1 MLIEEGALSDSDML
15 AEELGFEV
23 FNYMGV
29 VSLENPYINAHP
41 KAVRT
46 VYVDRRRFDVEV
58 SVGQEKMYLAYAQFN
73 KDVSRCLFFMDGRR
87 MRLLPTQLP
96 SGLVRYCTQ
105 AVLGLP
111 LEIMHM
117 SGYLVAELA
126 EKQPMSV
133 MASEREVTVFK
144 RLRCSSY
151 VCIHWI
157 GLEIT
162 VRVTLN
168 DPTATIM
175 FRFDDSY
182 MDSHR

>member
-1 MLIEEGALSDSDML
+1 MLSEEEAQSENEML
-15 AEELGFEV
+15 AEELGYEV
-23 FNYMGV
+23 FHYIGIA
-29 VSLENPYINAHP
+29 SLDNPCISAQP
-41 KAVRT
+41 KVVRT

-58 SVGQEKMYLAYAQFN
+58 SVGQEKMFLAYAQFN
-73 KDVSRCLFFMDGRR
+73 KDVTRCLFFMDGRR

-96 SGLVRYCTQ
+96 TSLVRYCTQ

-126 EKQPMSV
+126 DKQPMSV
-133 MASEREVTVFK
+133 MASEREVIVFK

-151 VCIHWI
+151 ACVRWI
-157 GLEIT
+157 GVEIT
-162 VRVTLN
+162 VRVALH

-175 FRFDDSY
+175 FRFDDGY
-182 MDSHR
+182 LDSSR